1 MSLVLNVE
9 ILGEYK
15 NLTKATQGAEGTMTK
30 LQGTFKKVGGA
41 ISKTLSG
48 IGIGFAVAIASQVK
62 PAIDAASDLAESVN
76 AVEVSFGDAAEG
88 ILELGKN
95 AATGLGL
102 SQTELFGIATQFS
115 SFAQTIAG
123 DGGNI
128 VGVVDDISTRGAD
141 FASVFNIDVAD
152 ALGKFQSGLAGS
164 SEPLR
169 AYGIDLS
176 AATVNAYAL
185 ANGIGN
191 GKDELTESEKVMAR
205 YGSLME
211 QTEKVT
217 GDFANTSDSLA
228 NTQRIMNAEFENLR
242 AEVGEALLPVMTE
255 LFTAV
260 RDSLPDL
267 KEMLSEVLKIIP
279 AFVDFAKWALAN
291 KELILGITVS
301 LVALNVVIK
310 AGQVAL
316 VAYNVVAALFKAAT
330 VANTVA
336 VGASTVAMT
345 ASTTA
350 TVAGTVAAGG
360 FGASLAALAI
370 AAAPWVLAIGLI
382 ALAFSNLKTNADEA
396 RAAVQALN
404 AQKDS
409 AVSSSGFSLSPGNQE
424 YSPYSY
430 NTPKATGTM
439 STGVSGQNNVTVN
452 INRAKVDAQDIIRDI
467 NSALKTQGS
476 TRLLR

>member
-267 KEMLSEVLKIIP
+267 K
-279 AFVDFAKWALAN
+279 
-291 KELILGITVS
+291 
-301 LVALNVVIK
+301 
-310 AGQVAL
+310 
-316 VAYNVVAALFKAAT
+316 
-330 VANTVA
+330 
-336 VGASTVAMT
+336 
-345 ASTTA
+345 
-350 TVAGTVAAGG
+350 
-360 FGASLAALAI
+360 
-370 AAAPWVLAIGLI
+370 
-382 ALAFSNLKTNADEA
+382 
-396 RAAVQALN
+396 N
-404 AQKDS
+404 AQR
-409 AVSSSGFSLSPGNQE
+409 SSKN
-424 YSPYSY
+424 YS
-430 NTPKATGTM
+430 
-439 STGVSGQNNVTVN
+439 
-452 INRAKVDAQDIIRDI
+452 RIR
-467 NSALKTQGS
+467 
-476 TRLLR
+476 